1 MSISHLTGETFSQW
15 AEQDGE
21 LANALAAVQDLP
33 AMTNILSEFLCAVQD
48 DDWEPRHIAAIIT
61 RDPAITA
68 CILKVANS
76 SLYSLQRQ
84 ISNLEGAIAVLG
96 LTTIKSLVMAASVKS
111 MSRRF
116 GLTEKLLLEDAIGG
130 ALCARAIARKT
141 GRYDSE
147 EAFLGGLFR
156 HMGKIAMNNLAP
168 DNYSRIIQA
177 VYNGEGNLAALERKY
192 FPFCHAAIGAA
203 LLDHWHFAPA
213 LVASTLYHG
222 DPPPE
227 NPVGPAAGTLARIVA
242 VADHC
247 CRRLGIGLRMPQPDL
262 DIVGLAASRELGLDA
277 DDIEALIEETRD
289 AFEQTRD
296 SFLGSA

>member
-1 MSISHLTGETFSQW
+1 MSTNHLTEKTFSQW
-15 AEQDGE
+15 AEQDAE

-33 AMTNILSEFLCAVQD
+33 AMANILSEFLCAIQD
-48 DDWEPRHIAAIIT
+48 DDWESRQIAAIIT

-84 ISNLEGAIAVLG
+84 ISNLEGAITVLG
-96 LTTIKSLVMAASVKS
+96 LATVKSLVMAASVKS

-156 HMGKIAMNNLAP
+156 HMGKIAMNNLDP
-168 DNYSRIIQA
+168 DNYSRLIQA
-177 VYNGEGNLAALERKY
+177 VYNGEGSLEALERKY
-192 FPFCHAAIGAA
+192 FPFSHAAIGAA

-213 LVASTLYHG
+213 LVASTLYHS
-222 DPPPE
+222 DLPPDDRI
-227 NPVGPAAGTLARIVA
+227 GPTAGTLARIVA

-247 CRRLGIGLRMPQPDL
+247 CRRLGIGQRTAQPGL
-262 DIVGLAASRELGLDA
+262 DIAGLAASRQLGLDA
-277 DDIEALIEETRD
+277 DGIEDLIEETRD
-289 AFEQTRD
+289 AFAQNRD